1 MPRGPCRFFPHGK
14 CKKGDACLFIH
25 DASATVPPKVAP
37 PPPHVITDGPIEL
50 TRLLEK
56 ALLCQ
61 WQSGGQQN
69 RLTQGFFGR
78 NALMNPGS
86 VEALLEVVFSGRGV
100 FKEGVEGVSVDN
112 CGGRNRQMRRLLD
125 PFCGTGT
132 TLVEGMVKGYSM
144 TGCDISPLAVGIA
157 RAQTTICSDDVVAS
171 LRLALKKLFAALEG
185 GSNLVENVGGE
196 ARVIVDKAVREECDV
211 VKLLVW
217 YLYDFEERYVWED
230 WRPQKTLVER
240 MKRTSKR
247 FLTKLSELRE
257 ATPENTERVA
267 VYLHDA
273 KEDLRL
279 ENIDDEDI
287 FDGVV
292 SSGGRLLA

>member
-1 MPRGPCRFFPHGK
+1 
-14 CKKGDACLFIH
+14 
-25 DASATVPPKVAP
+25 
-37 PPPHVITDGPIEL
+37 
-50 TRLLEK
+50 
-56 ALLCQ
+56 
-61 WQSGGQQN
+61 
-69 RLTQGFFGR
+69 
-78 NALMNPGS
+78 
-86 VEALLEVVFSGRGV
+86 
-100 FKEGVEGVSVDN
+100 
-112 CGGRNRQMRRLLD
+112 
-125 PFCGTGT
+125 
-132 TLVEGMVKGYSM
+132 
-144 TGCDISPLAVGIA
+144 
-157 RAQTTICSDDVVAS
+157 
-171 LRLALKKLFAALEG
+171 LFAALEG

-273 KEDLRL
+273 KEVLRL
-279 ENIDDEDI
+279 ENIDDEDV

>member
-1 MPRGPCRFFPHGK
+1 
-14 CKKGDACLFIH
+14 
-25 DASATVPPKVAP
+25 
-37 PPPHVITDGPIEL
+37 
-50 TRLLEK
+50 
-56 ALLCQ
+56 
-61 WQSGGQQN
+61 
-69 RLTQGFFGR
+69 
-78 NALMNPGS
+78 MNPGS

-100 FKEGVEGVSVDN
+100 FKEGVEGVTVDN

-273 KEDLRL
+273 KEVLRL
-279 ENIDDEDI
+279 ENIDDEDV